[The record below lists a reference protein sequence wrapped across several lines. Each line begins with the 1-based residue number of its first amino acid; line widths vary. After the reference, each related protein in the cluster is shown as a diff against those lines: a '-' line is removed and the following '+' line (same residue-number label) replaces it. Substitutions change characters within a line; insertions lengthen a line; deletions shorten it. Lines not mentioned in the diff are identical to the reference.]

1 MPDKI
6 VYHKFGDIV
15 LGLYPWRKNERKIV
29 DAEGNHLG
37 HMVRWAFGGDKN
49 CIAHRA
55 EGPNCKSSVT
65 SDDWREVL
73 ADFAT
78 NLREAGL

>member
-1 MPDKI
+1 MSKI
-6 VYHKFGDIV
+6 VYYTFRGTV
-15 LGLYPWRKNERKIV
+15 LGLHPWSKHERKIV

>member
-29 DAEGNHLG
+29 DAEGDHLG
-37 HMVRWAFGGDKN
+37 HMVRWGYGGDKN
-49 CIAHRA
+49 
-55 EGPNCKSSVT
+55 NMLT
-65 SDDWREVL
+65 S
-73 ADFAT
+73 
-78 NLREAGL
+78 LRDRTASRP